1 MAQRP
6 YVLLKVATSID
17 GYIDDTSP
25 DRLLLSNP
33 ADFDRVDQVRAES
46 DAILIGASTIRA
58 DNPRLLVNSE
68 QLRADRVARG
78 LPAYPMK
85 VTLTATGNLGAEW
98 KFWHHGGEKLVYTTD
113 HGREILR
120 DQLAGLA
127 EVVTLGPEISDFGK
141 ILDDLG
147 NRGIGRLLV
156 EGGSQIHTTFLA
168 QDLVDEIN
176 LVIAPIV
183 VGQADAPRFLQPAE
197 YPWPPTRRMRL
208 LDTMRTGDVV
218 LLRFAPKE
226 VSAS

>member
-17 GYIDDTSP
+17 GCIDDTSP

-68 QLRADRVARG
+68 QRRAERIARG
-78 LPAYPMK
+78 LPEYPAK
-85 VTLTATGNLGAEW
+85 VTLTATGNLDADL

-113 HGREILR
+113 QGREKLR
-120 DQLAGLA
+120 DQLSGLA
-127 EVVTLGPEISDFGK
+127 EIISLGANIDDFGK

-156 EGGSQIHTTFLA
+156 EGGSHIHTAFLS
-168 QDLVDEIN
+168 QDLVDEIH
-176 LVIAPIV
+176 LVVAPVV
-183 VGQADAPRFLQPAE
+183 VGQAGAPRFLLPAE
-197 YPWPPTRRMRL
+197 YPWPPTRRMRFL
-208 LDTMRTGDVV
+208 GATTVDDVV
-218 LLRFAPKE
+218 LLRYAPKQI
-226 VSAS
+226 SR

>member
-25 DRLLLSNP
+25 DRLLLSNA

-68 QLRADRVARG
+68 QRRAERVARG
-78 LPAYPMK
+78 LPEHPLK
-85 VTLTATGNLGAEW
+85 VTVTATGNLSAEW
-98 KFWHHGGEKLVYTTD
+98 KFWHHGGEKVVYTTD
-113 HGREILR
+113 RGREKLH
-120 DQLAGLA
+120 DELSGLA
-127 EVVTLGPEISDFGK
+127 EAVSLGADIDDFGK

-147 NRGIGRLLV
+147 DRGIGRLLV
-156 EGGSQIHTTFLA
+156 EGGSQIHTAFLS
-168 QDLVDEIN
+168 QDLADEIN
-176 LVIAPIV
+176 LVIAPLV
-183 VGQADAPRFLQPAE
+183 VGQAEAPRFLRPAE

-208 LDTMRTGDVV
+208 LDSTTIGDVV
-218 LLRFAPKE
+218 LLRFAPRQ
-226 VSAS
+226 ASEF

>member
-1 MAQRP
+1 VAQRP

-17 GYIDDTSP
+17 GCIDDTSA
-25 DRLLLSNP
+25 DRLLLSNS
-33 ADFDRVDQVRAES
+33 ADFDRVDQVRAEC

-68 QLRADRVARG
+68 QRRAERVANG
-78 LPAYPMK
+78 LPAYPLK

-98 KFWHHGGEKLVYTTD
+98 KFWHHGGEKIVYTTD
-113 HGREILR
+113 QGREKLR
-120 DQLAGLA
+120 DQLSSLA
-127 EVVTLGPEISDFGK
+127 EVVSLGAAIDDFGK

-156 EGGSQIHTTFLA
+156 EGGSQIHTAFLS
-168 QDLVDEIN
+168 QDLVDEIQ

-183 VGQADAPRFLQPAE
+183 VGQAEAPRFLRPSE

-208 LDTMRTGDVV
+208 LDSTTIDDVV
-218 LLRFAPKE
+218 LLRFAPKQ
-226 VSAS
+226 VSEF